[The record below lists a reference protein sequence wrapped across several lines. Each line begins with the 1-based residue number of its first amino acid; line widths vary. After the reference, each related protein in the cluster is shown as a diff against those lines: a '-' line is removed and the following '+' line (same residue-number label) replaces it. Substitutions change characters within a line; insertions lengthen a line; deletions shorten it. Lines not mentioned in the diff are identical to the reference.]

1 MVLPFLTL
9 RRRAAKAY
17 FAILRKQRCAEILL
31 SSRGEEYPP
40 YEPPSF
46 SWACRAHTRPGLSES
61 PRTPLTAKACGPGP
75 VFAFVLRSAAGQ
87 IRRLTDLPSCLAP
100 EGDARTKSRAGAPPL
115 PPRREFRLD
124 SFAENLRVLSLTV
137 ACHLGGSP
145 LGETVRDL
153 LVIDVAQARSASSRR
168 LRNTNGAKRRGEG
181 GRGIF
186 GGADQGALRTKPTA
200 SMCACVISA
209 QTAIRRMRQHSGR
222 IFRRHLV
229 AFAIRPAQSAE
240 SEGWKRSRQG

>member
-1 MVLPFLTL
+1 MPFIISRRRRRRADACDMIIVITGLFTNTLAYAFAAPSERMILPFLTL

-31 SSRGEEYPP
+31 PSRGEEYPP

-100 EGDARTKSRAGAPPL
+100 DGDAQAKSRAGAPPL
-115 PPRREFRLD
+115 PPRGMFRLCCYAERLR
-124 SFAENLRVLSLTV
+124 SFGLAD

-145 LGETVRDL
+145 FGEPVRDL
-153 LVIDVAQARSASSRR
+153 PVIEVAHPRS
-168 LRNTNGAKRRGEG
+168 
-181 GRGIF
+181 
-186 GGADQGALRTKPTA
+186 
-200 SMCACVISA
+200 
-209 QTAIRRMRQHSGR
+209 
-222 IFRRHLV
+222 FRR
-229 AFAIRPAQSAE
+229 
-240 SEGWKRSRQG
+240 KR